1 MVARILIDSS
11 VKGINK
17 VYDYK
22 VPEDKIDEAQVGKR
36 VLVNFGNGRGRK
48 DEGIIVKLQEKPS
61 KEGMRLKYISEI
73 LDDTNVVTEEKL
85 SFAKWMSKQYF
96 CNVYDCLKLMFPP
109 GTKAKFKEK
118 NIKKKYENKIKLA
131 MDINRAK
138 DMIKNNEIKSAKHM
152 QVINYLIDSSASAM
166 QKDILNTLN
175 ITKSVID
182 TMNKNKLIEIVQE
195 EVKEEYSN
203 NFSVNLNYTKKTLT
217 NEQEEVYRSIKSL
230 MDNENY
236 YNCILKGITG
246 SGKTEIYINLIEEVI
261 KNNKKAIMLVP
272 EISLTYMMAERF
284 VTRFSNKVA
293 ILHSKMT
300 DTERKKEWMRIKNDE
315 VKIVV
320 GARSA
325 IFSPIDFK
333 DLGIIIIDEEHDL
346 SYTSQTTPKYIT
358 EEVAKYMC
366 KKANC
371 VLLRGSATPSIV
383 TYYEAKEEDGI
394 LFTLNNRPNN
404 AKPPKIQILDMK
416 QEFTYKN
423 RRSKIYSEEFLDRLE
438 ENIKK
443 GEQTMIFLNRRGHS
457 AYFICDE
464 CGAKLKCPKCDVS
477 LTYHKKANLNICHYC
492 SYVEK
497 VTDVCKECGKKAL
510 KMHGIGVEKL
520 EEELY
525 RVCKDVKIL
534 RMDADTTAVKD
545 GHKKIL
551 DAFKRKEA
559 NCLIGTQMISKGHD
573 IDNVTLVLVVSA
585 DSLLSINDYKAGER
599 AFSNMLQVAGRAGRK
614 DKEGYVI
621 IQTYDD
627 KNDIIK
633 AVQNQDYDA
642 LYEDEIYFR
651 RMLDFPPFCQIVQID
666 ITADDVNTLS
676 KAEKVFYMYLE
687 KVKTDGMEIFSPK
700 SPYIQKVNNKY
711 RSYIVIKCIFD
722 EDKARRIKFAVD
734 KFEENER
741 YKVKISVTKDPIY
754 VG

>member
-61 KEGMRLKYISEI
+61 KEGMRLKYISKI

-152 QVINYLIDSSASAM
+152 QVINYLIDSSSSAM

-666 ITADDVNTLS
+666 ITADDLNTLS

>member
-152 QVINYLIDSSASAM
+152 QVINYLIDSSSSAM

>member
-666 ITADDVNTLS
+666 ITADDLNTLS

>member
-152 QVINYLIDSSASAM
+152 QVINYLIDSSSSAM

-666 ITADDVNTLS
+666 ITADDLNTLS

>member
-17 VYDYK
+17 VFDYK
-22 VPEDKIDEAQVGKR
+22 VPEELISQAEIGKR
-36 VLVNFGNGRGRK
+36 VLINFGNGRGRK
-48 DEGIIVKLQEKPS
+48 DEGIIVKLQDNPS
-61 KEGMRLKYISEI
+61 KEGMRLKKISEI
-73 LDDTNVVTEEKL
+73 LDDNCVVSREKL
-85 SFAKWMSKQYF
+85 TLAKWMSKQYF

-109 GTKAKFKEK
+109 GTTAKFKEK
-118 NIKKKYENKIKLA
+118 NVKQKYENKISLKE
-131 MDINRAK
+131 DIETVK
-138 DMIKNNEIKSAKHM
+138 KYIKEDKIKSVKHM
-152 QVINYLIDSSASAM
+152 QVLNYLIESSGAAM
-166 QKDILNTLN
+166 QKDILDAVN
-175 ITKSVID
+175 ITKGVLD
-182 TMNKNKLIEIVQE
+182 TMQKKELIIIEKE
-195 EVKEEYSN
+195 EVKEEYSKL
-203 NFSVNLNYTKKTLT
+203 FESDIPYTPKVLT
-217 NEQEEVYRSIKSL
+217 DEQENVYESIASL
-230 MDNENY
+230 IDNDEY

-246 SGKTEIYINLIEEVI
+246 SGKTEVYINLIEKVI
-261 KNNKKAIMLVP
+261 NNNKKAIMLVP

-284 VTRFSNKVA
+284 VSRFGNKVA

-300 DTERKKEWMRIKNDE
+300 NTERKREWMRIKNDE

-325 IFSPIDFK
+325 IFSPIEFSN
-333 DLGIIIIDEEHDL
+333 LGIIIIDEEHDL

-366 KKANC
+366 KEAKC

-404 AKPPKIQILDMK
+404 AKPPEIEILDMK
-416 QEFTYKN
+416 QEFTYAN
-423 RRSKIYSEEFLDRLE
+423 RRSRIYSEEFLDRLE

-443 GEQTMIFLNRRGHS
+443 GEQTIIFLNRRGHS
-457 AYFICDE
+457 AYYICDN
-464 CGAKLKCPKCDVS
+464 CGAKLKCPKCDVAM
-477 LTYHKKANLNICHYC
+477 TYHKKANLNICHYC
-492 SYVEK
+492 SHAEK
-497 VTDVCKECGKKAL
+497 VTNVCKECGQSTL

-534 RMDADTTAVKD
+534 RMDADTTMVKD

-573 IDNVTLVLVVSA
+573 IENVTLVLVVSA

-621 IQTYDD
+621 IQTYDE
-627 KNDIIK
+627 KNEIIK
-633 AVQNQDYDA
+633 AVKNQDYDS

-651 RMLDFPPFCQIVQID
+651 RMLDFPPFCSIIQID
-666 ITADDVNTLS
+666 ITADDLNVLS
-676 KAEKVFYMYLE
+676 KAEKRFYMYLE
-687 KVKTDGMEIFSPK
+687 KVKTDNMEIFSPK

-722 EDKARRIKFAVD
+722 EEKARRIKFAVD
-734 KFEENER
+734 KFEENEKF
-741 YKVKISVTKDPIY
+741 KVKISVTKDPIY